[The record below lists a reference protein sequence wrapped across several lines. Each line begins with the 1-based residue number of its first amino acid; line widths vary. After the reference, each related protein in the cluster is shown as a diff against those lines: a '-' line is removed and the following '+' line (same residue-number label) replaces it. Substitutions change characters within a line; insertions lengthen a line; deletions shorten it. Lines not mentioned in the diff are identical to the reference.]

1 MLTHLSI
8 RNIVL
13 IDRLELQFN
22 GGLTVFTGETGA
34 GKSILLDALGLALGH
49 RADFSLIR
57 KGANKASVTAQF
69 DIHPDHPLW
78 DMLITIDID
87 RDEDLIFRRLLR
99 DDGKSSA
106 YINDRLVSVGLLKQ
120 CSAQLIEIQGQ
131 FEGHGLLD
139 VSTHINLIDRAAGH
153 DKQLDK
159 LRQNWHSLQT
169 ARDKLTA
176 EREAQAKAREDEDW
190 LRDAVGQ
197 LDQLDAKIG
206 EENQLAQDHTR
217 HLHSAR
223 ITQSLQQAL
232 EMISGEGNALSNAA
246 RAQNLLER
254 QSEVAGGLLDE
265 AIAALNR
272 AMTELNE
279 AEAQITE
286 AGHIN
291 EGNPE
296 HLTALEERLH
306 NLRAMARKHQIET
319 DELPALQEKLT
330 SRLAA
335 LDDGGDRLNQ
345 LVANEQ
351 HAYCDYCALAD
362 KLSENRQKTA
372 KKLDQAMISELPPLK
387 LEHAEFKTLF
397 NKLDEPLWSEKG
409 WDKVRFTANTNQ
421 GMAIGALDKI
431 ASGGELA
438 RFLLALKVVLAGNE
452 LPKTLIFDEVDS
464 GVGGAVASAVGSRL
478 ARLGQ
483 YTQTI
488 VVTHS
493 PQVAGKGNN
502 HLKLSKQESENGT
515 VSTVTTLNGEAR
527 TEEIARMLSADKIT
541 VEARAAARNLLEPS

>member
-1 MLTHLSI
+1 
-8 RNIVL
+8 
-13 IDRLELQFN
+13 
-22 GGLTVFTGETGA
+22 
-34 GKSILLDALGLALGH
+34 
-49 RADFSLIR
+49 
-57 KGANKASVTAQF
+57 
-69 DIHPDHPLW
+69 
-78 DMLITIDID
+78 
-87 RDEDLIFRRLLR
+87 
-99 DDGKSSA
+99 
-106 YINDRLVSVGLLKQ
+106 
-120 CSAQLIEIQGQ
+120 
-131 FEGHGLLD
+131 
-139 VSTHINLIDRAAGH
+139 
-153 DKQLDK
+153 
-159 LRQNWHSLQT
+159 
-169 ARDKLTA
+169 
-176 EREAQAKAREDEDW
+176 
-190 LRDAVGQ
+190 
-197 LDQLDAKIG
+197 
-206 EENQLAQDHTR
+206 
-217 HLHSAR
+217 
-223 ITQSLQQAL
+223 
-232 EMISGEGNALSNAA
+232 MISGEGNALSNAA